1 MLALRL
7 VRLIEDHSDEL
18 AEGLTHRLLSSDRAK
33 ALRHV
38 PANELHERCHEV
50 YRHLSDWL
58 LNKTEADIE
67 QAYRKLG
74 TRRAHQGVGLADV
87 VWALFQTNEHL
98 WSFLE
103 QQGVHAQ
110 PHYLYGEFEL
120 LHVLGQFFD
129 RAVYYTTA
137 GYEEAVA
144 SQVA

>member
-38 PANELHERCHEV
+38 PASELHERCHEV

-67 QAYRKLG
+67 QARG
-74 TRRAHQGVGLADV
+74 IGRARGVDC
-87 VWALFQTNEHL
+87 
-98 WSFLE
+98 SR
-103 QQGVHAQ
+103 
-110 PHYLYGEFEL
+110 
-120 LHVLGQFFD
+120 D
-129 RAVYYTTA
+129 RSVRSIDSKT
-137 GYEEAVA
+137 
-144 SQVA
+144 